1 MLSSD
6 KNVETIAQLIEVL
19 KHYLGLQT
27 EYLKL
32 DVIDKV
38 VRLMK
43 AATLALIFILIIV
56 AVVMYFSFALAFWLS
71 NFMGMTKAFLIV
83 GAVHLL
89 IFILFVI
96 FRKPWIEKP
105 LVHFLAGLLLTLT
118 SKLCFPLKSILPKN
132 SVPLKRSVSARKS

>member
-38 VRLMK
+38 VHLLT
-43 AATLALIFILIIV
+43 AAALAIVFFLIII
-56 AVVMYFSFALAFWLS
+56 AVLMFFSFAFAFWLAS
-71 NFMGMTKAFLIV
+71 LTGTALAFFIV
-83 GAVHLL
+83 AGLHLL
-89 IFILFVI
+89 LFILFFL
-96 FRKPWIEKP
+96 FRKDWIEKP
-105 LVHFLAGLLLTLT
+105 LVHFLASLLL
-118 SKLCFPLKSILPKN
+118 SK
-132 SVPLKRSVSARKS
+132 

>member
-38 VRLMK
+38 VRLFT
-43 AATLALIFILIIV
+43 A
-56 AVVMYFSFALAFWLS
+56 FALAVVFFMILIAVLLYLSFAFAFWLAS
-71 NFMGMTKAFLIV
+71 FTGTALAFLIV
-83 GAVHLL
+83 GLFHLL
-89 IFILFVI
+89 LFIVF
-96 FRKPWIEKP
+96 FFMRKKWIEKP
-105 LVHFLAGLLLTLT
+105 LVHLLAGLLL
-118 SKLCFPLKSILPKN
+118 SK
-132 SVPLKRSVSARKS
+132 

>member
-38 VRLMK
+38 VRLLT
-43 AATLALIFILIIV
+43 AAALATVFFLIII
-56 AVVMYFSFALAFWLS
+56 AVLMFFSFAFAFWLAQ
-71 NFMGMTKAFLIV
+71 FTGTAFAFFV
-83 GAVHLL
+83 VAVLHLL
-89 IFILFVI
+89 VFILFAI
-96 FRKPWIEKP
+96 NRKRWIEKP
-105 LVHFLAGLLLTLT
+105 LVHFLAGLFL
-118 SKLCFPLKSILPKN
+118 SK
-132 SVPLKRSVSARKS
+132 